1 MTTVPAVKVYFSCF
15 LSCLH
20 MTAVADIG
28 AGKSLWMT
36 NMLPFLRHWAI
47 KAFNLLVVNVE
58 GKYYYTHI
66 LLKISLIAAH
76 RSSFSEIS
84 AFYEHHEHM
93 WNNT

>member
-58 GKYYYTHI
+58 GKYCYTHV
-66 LLKISLIAAH
+66 LLKIS
-76 RSSFSEIS
+76 
-84 AFYEHHEHM
+84 
-93 WNNT
+93 